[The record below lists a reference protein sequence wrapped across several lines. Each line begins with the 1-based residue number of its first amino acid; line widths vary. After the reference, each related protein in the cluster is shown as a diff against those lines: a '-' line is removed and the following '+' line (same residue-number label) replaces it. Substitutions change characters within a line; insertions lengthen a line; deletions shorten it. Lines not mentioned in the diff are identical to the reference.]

1 MRSKVAGVNN
11 LVELDDIVEVEPVV
25 EVRCS

>member
-1 MRSKVAGVNN
+1 VRSKVAGVNN
-11 LVELDDIVEVEPVV
+11 MVELDDMVEVEPVV

>member
-11 LVELDDIVEVEPVV
+11 MVELDDMVEVEPVV

>member
-1 MRSKVAGVNN
+1 VRSKVAGVNN